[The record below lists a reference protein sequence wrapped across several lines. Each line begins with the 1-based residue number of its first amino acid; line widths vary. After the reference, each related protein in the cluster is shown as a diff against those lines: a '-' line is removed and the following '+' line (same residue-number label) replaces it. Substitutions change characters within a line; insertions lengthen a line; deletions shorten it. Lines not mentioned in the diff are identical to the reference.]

1 MIRAAAI
8 CFAVLAASVAQ
19 SAEAQGLIWKLP
31 EDGSWVRYEGSYK
44 QVEAR
49 PDSTQGNLEIEWIRH
64 VTIRS
69 VGTRNAEWK
78 GNQVACR
85 WIEFKIQTGKIDQG
99 AINTGTVGERIYKVL
114 VPEDAVLGTI
124 SDREGLPVSYLPIV
138 EGWRKTNDADPTPM
152 QIKSG
157 VLQVYPMISLI
168 RHYKSM
174 EEQTAAE
181 TVPVGMND
189 VSAKVMRGSL
199 EQESLTHR
207 ILHESTLYRS
217 DEVPFGLARWTVKI
231 SSERKADVEPRTAFK
246 FASEITVEMNAREI
260 GTDAPSELVIPG
272 QNQ

>member
-64 VTIRS
+64 VTI
-69 VGTRNAEWK
+69 
-78 GNQVACR
+78 R